1 MSIPPPDLSRP
12 LRLVF
17 MGTPDFA
24 VPSLQAL
31 FHSEDE
37 VVGVVAQPDKPSG
50 RRMLLHAPPVK
61 KCASAHQVPVFQPQK
76 IRSSETLAH
85 LRDWQPDLIVVA
97 AYGRILPR
105 PILDLPP
112 HGCINVHASLLPKYR
127 GAAPIQWAI
136 ARGETHSG
144 VTIMKIS
151 EKMDAGD
158 ILLQTQ
164 VELADN
170 ENGGSLHDTLAILG
184 AQALVEALALFKQG
198 KLSASPQNEE
208 TVTYAP
214 MLKKEDGRIDWAQDA
229 VSIEQRIRAFH
240 PWPSAYTYLAGKRLK
255 ILGARVDKENV
266 FVPSVSAASG
276 SVIGIAA
283 VHLSIATGA
292 TGKGCLNVHTVQL
305 EGKKPLPISEF
316 LKGRNIVLGLR
327 LGT

>member
-1 MSIPPPDLSRP
+1 
-12 LRLVF
+12 

-31 FHSEDE
+31 LDSEDE

-50 RRMLLHAPPVK
+50 RRMVLHAPPVK
-61 KCASAHQVPVFQPQK
+61 KCASAHQVPVFQPHK
-76 IRSSETLAH
+76 IRAAETLAH
-85 LRDWQPDLIVVA
+85 LREWQPDLIVVA

-112 HGCINVHASLLPKYR
+112 YGCINVHASLLPKYR

-136 ARGETHSG
+136 VRGETHSG
-144 VTIMKIS
+144 VTIMNIS
-151 EKMDAGD
+151 EQMDAGD

-170 ENGGSLHDTLAILG
+170 ETGGSLHDTLAIVG

-208 TVTYAP
+208 AVTYAP
-214 MLKKEDGRIDWAQDA
+214 MLKKEDGQIEWTQDA

-255 ILGARVDKENV
+255 ILGARVGKENV
-266 FVPSVSAASG
+266 FAHSVPAVPG
-276 SVIGIAA
+276 SVIGIEAT
-283 VHLSIATGA
+283 HLSIATG
-292 TGKGCLNVHTVQL
+292 KDCLHISTVQL
-305 EGKKPLPISEF
+305 EGKKTLPISEF
-316 LKGRNIVLGLR
+316 MKGRNIVLGLR
-327 LGT
+327 LGI

>member
-1 MSIPPPDLSRP
+1 
-12 LRLVF
+12 

-31 FHSEDE
+31 LTSEEE

-50 RRMLLHAPPVK
+50 RRMVLHAPPVK
-61 KCASAHQVPVFQPQK
+61 KCASAHQVPVFQPHK
-76 IRSSETLAH
+76 IRAAETLAH

-105 PILDLPP
+105 PILDLPSY
-112 HGCINVHASLLPKYR
+112 GCINVHASLLPKYR

-144 VTIMKIS
+144 VTIMNIS
-151 EKMDAGD
+151 EQMDAGD

-170 ENGGSLHDTLAILG
+170 ETGGSLHDKLAILG
-184 AQALVEALALFKQG
+184 AQALVEALGLFKQG
-198 KLSASPQNEE
+198 KLSASPQNEAAAS
-208 TVTYAP
+208 YAP
-214 MLKKEDGRIDWAQDA
+214 MLKKEDGEIDWTQDA
-229 VSIEQRIRAFH
+229 VSIEQRIRAFY

-255 ILGARVDKENV
+255 ILGAGVGKENV
-266 FVPSVSAASG
+266 FAQSVLAVPG
-276 SVIGIAA
+276 SVLGIAA
-283 VHLSIATGA
+283 THLSIATGATGA
-292 TGKGCLNVHTVQL
+292 TGKGCLNVHMVQL
-305 EGKKPLPISEF
+305 EGKKPLPILEF

-327 LGT
+327 LGI

>member
-1 MSIPPPDLSRP
+1 
-12 LRLVF
+12 

-31 FHSEDE
+31 LDSEDE
-37 VVGVVAQPDKPSG
+37 VVGVVAQPGKPSG
-50 RRMLLHAPPVK
+50 RRMVLDAPPVK

-76 IRSSETLAH
+76 IRSAETLAH

-112 HGCINVHASLLPKYR
+112 YGCINVHASLLPKYR
-127 GAAPIQWAI
+127 GAAPVQWAI
-136 ARGETHSG
+136 AQGETHSG
-144 VTIMKIS
+144 VTVMKIS
-151 EKMDAGD
+151 EQMDAGD

-170 ENGGSLHDTLAILG
+170 ETGGSLHDKLAILG
-184 AQALVEALALFKQG
+184 AQTLVEALALFKQG

-208 TVTYAP
+208 AVTYAP
-214 MLKKEDGRIDWAQDA
+214 MLKKEDGQIDWTQDA

-240 PWPSAYTYLAGKRLK
+240 PWPSAYTYLEGKRFK

-266 FVPSVSAASG
+266 FASSAPAASG

-283 VHLSIATGA
+283 AHLSIATGA

-305 EGKKPLPISEF
+305 QGKKPLPISEF